1 MSRLVRNILGT
12 VGVLA
17 VCEFVGRSGVLGVN
31 PEYLPP
37 PSVVG
42 ARLVELFNDRGFSL
56 DVTQSVLSWAIA
68 LVLAIVI
75 AVPVGIVFGSMPVV
89 RSAFSAIVEFLR
101 PIPSVALIPLALIVI
116 KTNPEVK
123 ISLAVFGAS
132 WPILF
137 NTMHAMGDIEPTQLN
152 TAKAFNLG
160 KVRTLLSVK
169 LPSITPFVFTGIRIS
184 ASIALILIISTEI
197 IDGGG
202 MESDELWERGGLGA
216 FITNTGSGGARM
228 DLAIAG
234 AVVAG
239 FIGVCVNLIFN
250 EIQRRWINWSDGD
263 RTK

>member
-1 MSRLVRNILGT
+1 MSRLVRNVVGT

-17 VCEFVGRSGVLGVN
+17 VCELVVRSGVTGVD
-31 PEYLPP
+31 PRYLPP
-37 PSVVG
+37 PSVIGV
-42 ARLVELFNDRGFSL
+42 RLVELFNDRGFSL
-56 DVTQSVLSWAIA
+56 DVTQSVLSWAMALLMAIA
-68 LVLAIVI
+68 I
-75 AVPVGIVFGSMPVV
+75 AVPVGVVFGSMPLV
-89 RSAFSAIVEFLR
+89 RSAFSTVVEFLR
-101 PIPSVALIPLALIVI
+101 PLPSVALILPALIAI

-123 ISLAVFGAS
+123 ISLAVYGAV

-160 KVRTLLSVK
+160 RVRTLTSVK

-197 IDGGG
+197 IAGGG
-202 MESDELWERGGLGA
+202 TESDELWERGGLGA
-216 FITNTGSGGARM
+216 FISNAGVGGARV

-234 AVVAG
+234 AVAAG

-250 EIQRRWINWSDGD
+250 AIQRRWINWSDGD
-263 RTK
+263 RTQ